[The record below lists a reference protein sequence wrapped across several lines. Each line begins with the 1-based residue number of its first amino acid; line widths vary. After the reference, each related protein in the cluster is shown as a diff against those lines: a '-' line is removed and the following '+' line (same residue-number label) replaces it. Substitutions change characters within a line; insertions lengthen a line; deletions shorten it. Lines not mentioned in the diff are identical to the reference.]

1 MAELKTT
8 EEEEETRSYLNWDEE
23 DLGKLVKKK
32 AIEFEDYYGENISER
47 EAAIVSLVSRISE
60 TGNDMAMMDIEG
72 IHVNGDDLGHWRITI
87 EKVDADL
94 PGGPPDPPT
103 GDGGGDEGD
112 GEGGVLIS

>member
-8 EEEEETRSYLNWDEE
+8 DEEKETRSYLSWDDE

-32 AIEFEDYYGENISER
+32 AIDLEDYYGENITER
-47 EAAIVSLVSRISE
+47 EAAVVSLVSRIDE
-60 TGNDMAMMDIEG
+60 AGNDMAMMEVEG
-72 IHVNGDDLGHWRITI
+72 IHVNGKNLGHWRITI

-103 GDGGGDEGD
+103 GDEDGDG
-112 GEGGVLIS
+112 GEGGVLIP